1 MRRTSIALSTVA
13 LLAACSGGATAVTSP
28 TTGGETVPTS
38 TDAGPT
44 FADDLAFLR
53 AHLPDLVVLRRGDAR
68 VAVAPAYQG
77 RVMTSA
83 VAEEGASF
91 GWIHRARIASGEP
104 TPHMNAFGG
113 EDRFWL
119 GPEGGP
125 HALYFPPGAP
135 FDFAQWQ
142 VPAPIDS
149 LAWAVTGEDGESV
162 TFRHEA
168 TFLNRSGHGRTIA
181 IDRTVRVIDPW
192 VDAPGAR
199 AVAYESVNRITNAG
213 ANAWTPETG
222 LVSIWILSMY
232 RPSPGTTIVIPFRP
246 GPEAEL
252 GRVVNADYFGAV
264 PPERLAVDEARG
276 VIFFR
281 GDGQE
286 RGKIGVSFA
295 RARPIMGSWDADG
308 GALTLVTYT
317 LPDAA
322 PHGYVD
328 SMWRDMDDP
337 YAGDV
342 VNSYDDGP
350 ATPGAAPMG
359 PFYELE
365 SSSPAAALAP
375 GESLEHV
382 HRTIHLVGPRAALD
396 AVATAQLGVGL
407 DAIEAALPR

>member
-1 MRRTSIALSTVA
+1 MTRTED
-13 LLAACSGGATAVTSP
+13 P
-28 TTGGETVPTS
+28 
-38 TDAGPT
+38 GPT
-44 FADDLAFLR
+44 FAADVAFLS

-83 VAEEGASF
+83 VAEGGASF
-91 GWIHRARIASGEP
+91 GWIHRARIESGAP

-125 HALYFPPGAP
+125 FALYFPPGAP
-135 FDFAQWQ
+135 LDFEHWQ
-142 VPAPIDS
+142 VPAAIDTA
-149 LAWAVTGEDGESV
+149 AWDVVAQDETSV
-162 TFRHEA
+162 SFRHEA
-168 TFLNRSGHGRTIA
+168 TFVNRRGTELSVR
-181 IDRTVRVIDPW
+181 IDRAVTVEAPW

-199 AVAYESVNRITNAG
+199 AVAYASVNTITNTG
-213 ANAWTPETG
+213 AAAWTPDAG

-252 GRVVNADYFGAV
+252 GRVVNADYFGTV
-264 PPERLAVDEARG
+264 PPARLAVDAARG

-295 RARPIMGSWDADG
+295 RARPIMGSWDADAG
-308 GALTLVTYT
+308 TLTLVSYT
-317 LPDAA
+317 LPESA
-322 PHGYVD
+322 PDGYVD
-328 SMWRDMDDP
+328 SMWTDMEEP

-350 ATPGAAPMG
+350 AEPGAAPMG

-375 GESLEHV
+375 GASLEHT
-382 HRTIHLVGPRAALD
+382 HRTIHLVGPREVLD
-396 AVATAQLGVGL
+396 AVARERLGVGL